1 MRKQTKLVAVL
12 SAAALLAIGASMT
25 SYAKGW
31 NDLGNGDWE
40 YLDSDGERVTGEW
53 RRSSAGFC
61 YLDDD
66 GLMARNRLVT
76 PEESGSDDYYYVN
89 DTGERRTNAWAKV
102 QNEEEEDVNDR
113 EVSVVYYYLGSNG
126 KAFKS
131 EDSSKYVKKIINW
144 MGQDKTFFFD
154 EMGRMVSGW
163 VQAENSSDGKVYYCG
178 DEIEGYAYTS
188 WHLLE
193 VPDFME
199 SPADNPYEDWEYF
212 CFESNGKM
220 RQGDATTGNFKVW
233 YDSGWYYTFD
243 LNGVYQ
249 DDWYKI
255 NLATAAGVATTTEVE
270 GYTTYSGIKNDAGW
284 VLADRDDDGENSWY
298 YLVPYRASNKTV
310 ARNVPFNSVD
320 SNGIW
325 RAKVINKKTYL
336 FDENG
341 KMKTGLQDLKDEVV
355 TLVDK
360 NGNTYKGLPGD
371 LAGGAASKELKDGIY
386 YFSEAS
392 ATKGQMLTKRQA
404 VTTDGETS
412 YYYFADDGHA
422 YQNTMIDNV
431 VYGADGKRIQAEDGN
446 TYAIVDILTDV
457 KDKAGKVVIKGGS
470 QIIVNSTGK
479 VTKRGTKRTVDGLKC
494 TVTVEDGVWG
504 YTATWDE

>member
-12 SAAALLAIGASMT
+12 SAAALFAIGASMT
-25 SYAKGW
+25 SFAKGGW

-40 YLDSDGERVTGEW
+40 YLDKDGDRVTGEW

-61 YLDDD
+61 FLDDD

-89 DTGERRTNAWAKV
+89 DTGERRTNAWARV
-102 QNEEEEDVNDR
+102 QNDEEEDVNDR
-113 EVSVVYYYLGSNG
+113 EVSVVYYYLGANG

-131 EDSSKYVKKIINW
+131 EDSSKYAKKIINW

-178 DEIEGYAYTS
+178 EEIEGYAYTS

-199 SPADNPYEDWEYF
+199 SPEDNPYEDWEYF
-212 CFESNGKM
+212 CFEPNGKM
-220 RQGDATTGNFKVW
+220 RQGDAATGNFKVW
-233 YDSGWYYTFD
+233 YDGGWYYTFD

-255 NLATAAGVATTTEVE
+255 NLATPAGVATTTEIE
-270 GYTTYSGIKNDAGW
+270 GYTTYSGIKSDAGW
-284 VLADRDDDGENSWY
+284 VLADRDDDGETDWY
-298 YLVPYRASNKTV
+298 YLVPYKATSKTV
-310 ARNVPFNSVD
+310 TRNIPFNSVGD
-320 SNGIW
+320 GKL

-336 FDENG
+336 FDSDG
-341 KMKTGLQDLKDEVV
+341 KMQTGLQDLRKLKD
-355 TLVDK
+355 TNK
-360 NGNTYKGLPGD
+360 NPYNYLPDD
-371 LAGGAASKELKDGIY
+371 LKGGASSKRLERGIY
-386 YFSEAS
+386 YFSEVS

-404 VTTDGETS
+404 VTKDGETS

-422 YQNTMIDNV
+422 YINTMIDNV
-431 VYGADGKRIQAEDGN
+431 IYGPDGKRVQAEDGN
-446 TYAIVDILTDV
+446 TYMIYSIDVDADPIYDKSGKNIL
-457 KDKAGKVVIKGGS
+457 IKPGS
-470 QIIVNSTGK
+470 QVIVNSTGK
-479 VTKRGTKRTVDGLKC
+479 VSRRGTKRTVDGLKC